1 MEVPTAGIPEQSARL
16 GTNLCRVD
24 NWATPSELD
33 RVDQHRRSIEW
44 AAGLWHQEDARLLKI
59 GADSRFTT
67 NAAGDR
73 LRMTRPF
80 VEFDSQRHIL
90 LGLLDGSPVFAV
102 EALTDGPVHS
112 LREVGGQLS
121 DTEREIATL
130 ASALTNWHRS
140 ENYCPNCGAKTRW
153 IRGGFGRHCDQ
164 CARELFPRSDAAVIV
179 AIVDDQDR
187 LLLGGQRIWDEGR
200 MSVLAGFVESGES
213 LEQAVHRE
221 IAEESDISLSEL
233 HYFGSQPWPFPR
245 SLMVGFA
252 AKAATTEIS
261 VDGDEIAYA
270 DWYTRD
276 RVRTELEAGKL
287 TLPGTASIAYRL
299 IQAWLDG
306 TLGI

>member
-1 MEVPTAGIPEQSARL
+1 M
-16 GTNLCRVD
+16 D

-33 RVDQHRRSIEW
+33 RVDQHRKSVEW
-44 AAGLWHQEDARLLKI
+44 VAGLWHQEDARLLKI
-59 GADSRFTT
+59 GEDARFTT
-67 NAAGDR
+67 NAGGDR

-80 VEFDSQRHIL
+80 VEFDSHRHIL
-90 LGLLDGSPVFAV
+90 LGMLDGLPVFVV

-112 LREVGGQLS
+112 LREVGGQLC
-121 DTEREIATL
+121 DVEREIATL
-130 ASALTNWHRS
+130 ATALTNWHRA
-140 ENYCPNCGAKTRW
+140 ERYCPNCGAETRR

-164 CARELFPRSDAAVIV
+164 CGRELFPRSDPAVIV
-179 AIVDDQDR
+179 AIIDAQDR

-233 HYFGSQPWPFPR
+233 RYFGSQPWPFPR

-252 AKAATTEIS
+252 ARAATTEIS

-276 RVRTELEAGKL
+276 RVRSEVASGKL
-287 TLPGTASIAYRL
+287 TLPGTASIAHRL
-299 IQAWLDG
+299 IQAWLDK